1 MFYKWK
7 RLLNKEKIVLSINGT
22 GTIGFLVQKYKP
34 THKCCIFYKNQF
46 KIDHKSKCKH
56 KMIKLLEDNKE
67 GNLNDLGSDGID
79 K

>member
-1 MFYKWK
+1 M
-7 RLLNKEKIVLSINGT
+7 
-22 GTIGFLVQKYKP
+22 QKYKP